1 MSLLFE
7 SVMSMSDLFLYV
19 SRHAE
24 DCPSYFGIDETG
36 AWLSVGEFDI
46 ERLSD
51 KEMRQIVLRLYDKE
65 DKGKQLRMRRIL
77 KAMKETADGV

>member
-51 KEMRQIVLRLYDKE
+51 KEMRQIILRLYDRE
-65 DKGKQLRMRRIL
+65 DNGQRLRMRRIL
-77 KAMKETADGV
+77 KAMKEAVNGY